1 MVRVA
6 GREECVIYSFRASNL
21 TSYLAPKRQIVGCA
35 CRHQRRRRQVIKC
48 GGMTLPWT
56 AAQFDPE
63 IENTPN
69 LEERAHFFSWALGS
83 RNVHGPDDSP
93 EALYPRCAHA
103 AERWACLSHSLVA
116 FHRLVL
122 RENPGH
128 AFIDLLKIDVEGAEF
143 DTLTAFLAA
152 HKPLSPFS
160 STMLLIGQL

>member
-35 CRHQRRRRQVIKC
+35 CRHQRRVIKC

-56 AAQFDPE
+56 ACVPSTARPMSRADGSAQFDPE

-69 LEERAHFFSWALGS
+69 LKERAHFFSWALGS
-83 RNVHGPDDSP
+83 P
-93 EALYPRCAHA
+93 
-103 AERWACLSHSLVA
+103 ERWACLSHSLVA